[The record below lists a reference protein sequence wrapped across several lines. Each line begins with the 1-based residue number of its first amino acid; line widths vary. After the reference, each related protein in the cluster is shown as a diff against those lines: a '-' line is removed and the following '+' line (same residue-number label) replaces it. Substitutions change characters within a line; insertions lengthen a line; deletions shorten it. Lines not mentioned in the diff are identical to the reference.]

1 VLAAR
6 FTGAGR
12 PLSLDDVPVPD
23 PGPDEVRVRVHAAG
37 VCGTELH
44 FVDGLYAPSR
54 TPMTLGHEAAGTV
67 DAVGSAVT
75 GWAEGDR
82 VAVYYYLFC
91 GSCRWCLRGRQNL
104 CLTPRGVLAFA
115 ADGAFAEQ
123 LVVPAHCLVRLPES
137 VPFEQAAPL
146 CCAGTTAVHALA
158 EADVA
163 PGEVVVVLGSGGVGL
178 AVVQEARRRGAT
190 VVAVSR
196 DAARRDAARAGG
208 AALAVAPEEAADA
221 VTRLSAGQGADVV
234 VELAGV
240 TATLDL
246 ATGVLG
252 RRGRL
257 VLVGYSADPLVV
269 SPLAMVV
276 AEQRVVASVGN
287 TLAELETAVALA
299 AAGQL
304 APPVAATLPLTQVNE
319 ALDRL
324 RAGEV
329 TGRLVLRP
337 RS

>member
-1 VLAAR
+1 MLTAR
-6 FTGAGR
+6 FTGAHQ
-12 PLSLDDVPVPD
+12 PLSLDDVPVPE

-54 TPMTLGHEAAGTV
+54 TPMTLGHEAAGVV
-67 DAVGSAVT
+67 DAVGSAVR
-75 GWAEGDR
+75 GWAPGDR

-104 CLTPRGVLAFA
+104 CLAPRGVLAFA

-123 LVVPAHCLVRLPES
+123 LVVPAHCLVRLPAEVS
-137 VPFEQAAPL
+137 FDAAAPL
-146 CCAGTTAVHALA
+146 CCAGTTALHALT
-158 EADVA
+158 EGEVA
-163 PGEVVVVLGSGGVGL
+163 PGELVVVLGTGGVGL
-178 AVVQEARRRGAT
+178 AVVQDARRRGAT

-196 DAARRDAARAGG
+196 DAGRRA
-208 AALAVAPEEAADA
+208 AALRCGATAAVSPAEVAGTVAE
-221 VTRLSAGQGADVV
+221 LSGGQGADVV

-240 TATLDL
+240 TATLEL

-257 VLVGYSADPLVV
+257 VLVGYSADPLTV
-269 SPLAMVV
+269 SPLALVV

-287 TLAELETAVALA
+287 TLAELEDAVALA

-304 APPVAATLPLTQVNE
+304 TPPVAGTMPLREVND

-329 TGRLVLRP
+329 TGRLVLHP
-337 RS
+337 H

>member
-1 VLAAR
+1 MLTAR
-6 FTGAGR
+6 FTGAHQ
-12 PLSLDDVPVPD
+12 PLSLDDVPVPE

-54 TPMTLGHEAAGTV
+54 TPMTLGHEAAGVV
-67 DAVGSAVT
+67 DAVGPAVT
-75 GWAEGDR
+75 GWAPGDR

-91 GSCRWCLRGRQNL
+91 GTCRWCLRGRQNL
-104 CLTPRGVLAFA
+104 CLAPRGVLAFA

-123 LVVPAHCLVRLPES
+123 LVVPAHCLVRLPAEVS
-137 VPFEQAAPL
+137 FDAAAPL
-146 CCAGTTAVHALA
+146 CCAGTTALHALT
-158 EADVA
+158 EGEVA
-163 PGEVVVVLGSGGVGL
+163 PGELVVVLGTGGVGL
-178 AVVQEARRRGAT
+178 AVVQDARRRGAT

-196 DAARRDAARAGG
+196 DAGRRE
-208 AALAVAPEEAADA
+208 AALRCGATVAVAPEDVAGA
-221 VTRLSAGQGADVV
+221 VTALSGGQGADVV

-240 TATLDL
+240 TATLEL

-257 VLVGYSADPLVV
+257 VLVGYSADSLTV
-269 SPLAMVV
+269 SPLALVV

-287 TLAELETAVALA
+287 TLAELEDAVALA

-304 APPVAATLPLTQVNE
+304 TPPVADTMPLSQVND

-329 TGRLVLRP
+329 TGRLVLHP
-337 RS
+337 H